1 MQRSIL
7 FSQMHYLLTQ
17 AVWNLREGFLYGEIL
32 NTRIGYAILLMAG
45 MIVLLVRMLVTLTY
59 LVVKIASYVLLNST
73 MILLYL
79 REVVS
84 SCWRAILL
92 RLLGFSN

>member
-1 MQRSIL
+1 MQRFMR

-32 NTRIGYAILLMAG
+32 NTKIGYVILLMAG
-45 MIVLLVRMLVTLTY
+45 MTVLLVRTLVTLIY
-59 LVVKIASYVLLNST
+59 LAARILSYVLLNFT
-73 MILLYL
+73 MSLLYL
-79 REVVS
+79 KEVVC